1 MMRQAYLM
9 AASPQPDQ
17 FSVLVR
23 GIPNPDGEGEKSY
36 SDKVEKFFVEFHPLH
51 YLSHQMIF
59 HSHELESLLVYI
71 FHSPLIVTASEL
83 GHKLFPSCCTRS
95 LSVGA

>member
-9 AASPQPDQ
+9 EASPQPDQ

-23 GIPNPDGEGEKSY
+23 GIPKPDPDQGEKSY
-36 SDKVEKFFVEFHPLH
+36 SERVEKFFIEFHPLH

-59 HSHELESLLVYI
+59 HSNELESLLVLLI
-71 FHSPLIVTASEL
+71 FSLIMMTDSTL
-83 GHKLFPSCCTRS
+83 RFHFSTC
-95 LSVGA
+95 

>member
-23 GIPNPDGEGEKSY
+23 GIPKPDGEGEKSY
-36 SDKVEKFFVEFHPLH
+36 SDKVEMFFIEFHPLH

-59 HSHELESLLVYI
+59 HSNELESLLVYI
-71 FHSPLIVTASEL
+71 FPSTLFLRASTL
-83 GHKLFPSCCTRS
+83 GSCLLPGKPS
-95 LSVGA
+95 LLGY